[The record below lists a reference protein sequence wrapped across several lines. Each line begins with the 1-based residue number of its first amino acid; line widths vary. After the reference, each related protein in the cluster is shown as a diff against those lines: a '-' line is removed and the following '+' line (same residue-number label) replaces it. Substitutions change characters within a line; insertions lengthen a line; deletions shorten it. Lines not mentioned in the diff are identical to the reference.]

1 MKCYEITKC
10 SQKERDG
17 CYVWNSFRE
26 NPQDMENIKCWI
38 LKGVYQEENKQ
49 LYKKCQ
55 QCKYYLMMN
64 RDSGIVS
71 DYDADLA
78 IITCEGTI
86 NNDRAQALGK
96 TWDAIK
102 QHGKSNVLL
111 DLSRVNNIYSSGLGA
126 IITIHK
132 ETQTAKGIVIVICPE
147 GYVKNLF
154 QVTKLSRLLKIVK
167 DQREARD
174 AYDVFK
180 QEETK
185 KKAPA
190 AAAQVKPEIAKLKPP
205 KERPQCYVYWKDKNP
220 RNATGCEE
228 CTKKIKPSSQ
238 PCWIVEGMIEG
249 ISFQYVNE
257 DCEDCPYYAEFGA
270 A

>member
-10 SQKERDG
+10 SQKERDA
-17 CYVWNSFRE
+17 CYVWNNFQE

-86 NNDRAQALGK
+86 NNDRAKALGK
-96 TWDAIK
+96 TWETLK
-102 QHGKSNVLL
+102 QHDKSKVLL

-167 DQREARD
+167 DQPEARD

-190 AAAQVKPEIAKLKPP
+190 AAAQVKPETAKLKPP